1 MGSRRPLEAR
11 ALLGDEEGAALALA
25 DGDLAATGTR
35 YFDVWRFDAR
45 SALQRLAG
53 RDSDALESARSGAD
67 WARSAG
73 MPVEEALLLH
83 AQVRIAPAPEL
94 AARLAELTHLT
105 DSNLVSLLARHAE
118 ACYRSDPDALLGGE
132 RWTRELHGP
141 VRRR

>member
-1 MGSRRPLEAR
+1 
-11 ALLGDEEGAALALA
+11 
-25 DGDLAATGTR
+25 
-35 YFDVWRFDAR
+35 
-45 SALQRLAG
+45 
-53 RDSDALESARSGAD
+53 
-67 WARSAG
+67 

-118 ACYRSDPDALLGGE
+118 ACYRSDPDAALGGE
-132 RWTRELHGP
+132 RRTRQLHGP